1 MKKILLAIDAEQID
15 TEAIDFA
22 CYIATQ
28 AHSALTGIFL
38 ENIEEQVPVLKM
50 AYGMPYVESMVASD
64 LPDYETKRMRC
75 EENIRLFEQT
85 CTNKG
90 VRHHVHKISGSH
102 PAKSLIEESRFADLI
117 IIKSEISFESRY
129 ESTPT
134 HFVKEVLA
142 AAECPVIIV
151 PFKFNGIDQ
160 VVFTYDGSRSA
171 VFAIKQFTYLFPEL
185 ADKKA
190 IVLQVNEE
198 NDVPV
203 NEKEK
208 LAEFL
213 KVHYSGIGYQVVRG
227 KAKDELFNYFLD
239 KKSTLVVMGAFGRGW
254 LSNLFKPSSAGVLL
268 KSINLPF
275 FIAHH

>member
-1 MKKILLAIDAEQID
+1 MLAIDTEQID
-15 TEAIDFA
+15 TDAIDFA

-28 AHSALTGIFL
+28 AHSALTGVFL

-64 LPDYETKRMRC
+64 LPDYETKQMRC

-85 CTNKG
+85 CTNRG
-90 VRHHVHKISGSH
+90 VRHHIHKISGSH

-117 IIKSEISFESRY
+117 IIKSEISFESKY

-142 AAECPVIIV
+142 GAECPAIIV
-151 PFKFNGIDQ
+151 PFKFNGIEQ
-160 VVFTYDGSRSA
+160 IVFAYDGSRSA

-190 IVLQVNEE
+190 IVLQVSEE
-198 NDVPV
+198 RDVPV
-203 NEKEK
+203 SEKEK
-208 LAEFL
+208 LSEFL
-213 KVHYSGIGYQVVRG
+213 KVHYSGIGYQVLKG
-227 KAKDELFNYFLD
+227 KAKDELFHYFLD
-239 KKSTLVVMGAFGRGW
+239 KKTTLVVMGAFGRSW